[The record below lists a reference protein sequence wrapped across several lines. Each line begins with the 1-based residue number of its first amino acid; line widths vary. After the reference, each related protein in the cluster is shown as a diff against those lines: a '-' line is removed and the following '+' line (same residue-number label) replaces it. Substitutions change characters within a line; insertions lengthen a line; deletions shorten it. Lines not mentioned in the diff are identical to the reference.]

1 MNPDT
6 HLVNKLQ
13 SVDKQIGLLEKE
25 IAALPRHVAQ
35 IEKALDLHLRRLD
48 ADHAAVA
55 ANQKER
61 KKLEGDI
68 QVQQQKMSKLR
79 DQMLLAK
86 TNEQY
91 RAFHNEIAYCE
102 QEIRKA
108 EDKILDLMGAS
119 EPLEANV
126 AAAEIA
132 LKKEKQD
139 VEAEKKRAHD
149 RTADDEQQLAKVRAQ
164 RAELVAQVKPAL
176 YTLYERVRKKWN
188 GYAVAE
194 VHDGRCAACYI
205 TLRPQFVQD
214 LRRGDQ
220 ILRCESC
227 GRILHYDPPVDVE
240 AEMAGGQ
247 VG

>member
-6 HLVNKLQ
+6 HLVNRLQ
-13 SVDKQIGLLEKE
+13 TLDNRIGVLERE
-25 IAALPRHVAQ
+25 IAALPKHVAQ
-35 IEKALDLHLRRLD
+35 IEKALDSHLRRLD
-48 ADHAAVA
+48 ADRAALA
-55 ANQKER
+55 ANQKDR

-68 QVQQQKMSKLR
+68 QVQEQKISKLR
-79 DQMLLAK
+79 DQMLQAK

-102 QEIRKA
+102 AEIRKA
-108 EDKILDLMGAS
+108 EDKILDLMAAS

-126 AAAEIA
+126 KSAEVS

-139 VEAEKKRAHD
+139 VESEKLRARE
-149 RTADDEQQLAKVRAQ
+149 RTEDDQQQLEKVRAE
-164 RAELVAQVKPAL
+164 RAEVMAQIKSAV
-176 YTLYERVRKKWN
+176 YTRYERIRKKWS
-188 GYAVAE
+188 GHAVAE
-194 VHDGRCAACYI
+194 VHEGRCGACYI

-220 ILRCESC
+220 TLTCESC
-227 GRILHYDPPVDVE
+227 GRILFYNPPVDVE

-247 VG
+247 AS